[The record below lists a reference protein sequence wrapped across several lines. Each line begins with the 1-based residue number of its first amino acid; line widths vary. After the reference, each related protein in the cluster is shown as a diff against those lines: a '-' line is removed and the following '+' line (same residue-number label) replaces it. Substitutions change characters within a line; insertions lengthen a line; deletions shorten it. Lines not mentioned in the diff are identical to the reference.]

1 MNKFFILFGF
11 FSLFISCDSNR
22 IFDEYRSIDNNTWKK
37 EDTIKFNL
45 KVTDTIAAQNLFI
58 NIRNNNDYKYSN
70 IFIIT
75 EILAPNQY
83 ATIDTLQYEMTDNSG
98 KWLGD
103 GFSDLKENKLIFKE
117 YYTFK
122 KSGNYE
128 IKIIH
133 AMRKGKENE
142 GIEALEGITSVGFR
156 IESTN
161 NKP

>member
-37 EDTIKFNL
+37 EDTITFNL

-117 YYTFK
+117 HYTFK

-133 AMRKGKENE
+133 AMRKGKEND
-142 GIEALEGITSVGFR
+142 GIESLDGITSVGFR